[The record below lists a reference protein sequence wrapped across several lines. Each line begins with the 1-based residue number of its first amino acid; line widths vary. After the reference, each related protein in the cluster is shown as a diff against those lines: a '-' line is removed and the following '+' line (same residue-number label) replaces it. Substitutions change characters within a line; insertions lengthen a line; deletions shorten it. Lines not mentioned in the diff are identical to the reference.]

1 MCSCLHSVVVIVVL
15 PKHIVYDFRWP
26 ILLYIQCMYLC
37 FIGASLL
44 IFANKQDLGG
54 ALSLEDIALALDLD
68 GADISGRHWQIFA
81 CSGMTGEGL
90 AKGFTWIVEDI
101 SSRVFIMS

>member
-1 MCSCLHSVVVIVVL
+1 MCICS
-15 PKHIVYDFRWP
+15 
-26 ILLYIQCMYLC
+26 
-37 FIGASLL
+37 IGASLL

>member
-1 MCSCLHSVVVIVVL
+1 
-15 PKHIVYDFRWP
+15 
-26 ILLYIQCMYLC
+26 
-37 FIGASLL
+37 LL

-54 ALSLEDIALALDLD
+54 ALSLADIATAFDLD
-68 GADISGRHWQIFA
+68 GADISGRHWQIFS

-90 AKGFTWIVEDI
+90 EKGFNWIVEDI